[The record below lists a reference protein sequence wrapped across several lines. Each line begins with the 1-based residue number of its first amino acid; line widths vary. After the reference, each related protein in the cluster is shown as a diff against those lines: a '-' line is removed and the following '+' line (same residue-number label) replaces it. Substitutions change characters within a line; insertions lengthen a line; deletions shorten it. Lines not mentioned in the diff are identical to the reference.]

1 MKTKKIM
8 IALFLGLFSFTAC
21 NNDEDASQVNLKP
34 KIDKIELGLGN
45 NEIGVIGEDFHFN
58 AEITAGDKIE
68 NVQIKIIQRS
78 TETYTKV
85 WSHEINWTQYAGA
98 KNATVHKHFDI
109 PLDAAQGKYDFIIIV
124 TDQSGTKLEEKK
136 NITLY
141 AAGNLPV
148 NPVASIF
155 NVHKNDAAFFR
166 KGKYT
171 LEGDSFKT
179 ADKFASQ
186 VTLSGV
192 KGNGKM
198 YLLLIQKNTKHIPE
212 SIDQIDFSKVI
223 VYDVIEHKDMA
234 EVGGFSNITFD
245 ENNIVNRPYPTLL
258 IGVVKDNNIPNSQ
271 DITGSR
277 AWGSG
282 DYNFVAVY
290 KNTTYNINWSQAI
303 TIPITL

>member
-1 MKTKKIM
+1 M
-8 IALFLGLFSFTAC
+8 IALFLGLFSFTSC
-21 NNDEDASQVNLKP
+21 NNDDDLSQDNLKP
-34 KIDKIELGLGN
+34 SIAKIELGLGN
-45 NEIGVIGEDFHFN
+45 NEIGTIGEDFHFN
-58 AEITAGDKIE
+58 AEVTAGDKIE
-68 NVQIKIIQRS
+68 NVQIKITQRS
-78 TETYTKV
+78 TEAYAKV

-124 TDQSGTKLEEKK
+124 TDQNGTKLEEKK

-148 NPVASIF
+148 NPVATIF

-171 LEGDSFKT
+171 VEGDSFKT
-179 ADKFASQ
+179 ADKFTSQ
-186 VTLSGV
+186 VTLSDV

-198 YLLLIQKNTKHIPE
+198 YLLLIPKNTKHIPE

-223 VYDVIEHKDMA
+223 VYDVVEHKDMA
-234 EVGGFSNITFD
+234 EVGSFSNVKFD
-245 ENNIVNRPYPTLL
+245 KNNTVTRPNPALL
-258 IGVVKDNNIPNSQ
+258 IGSSKDNNIPNSQ

-277 AWGSG
+277 AWSSG

-290 KNTTYNINWSQAI
+290 KNTTYNINWSQTI
-303 TIPITL
+303 TIPIAL